1 MTSHC
6 NRLRAA
12 LLGLAPVF
20 LGAAEPTWHL
30 SLQLYSLH
38 EHTTETDLT
47 NSTPGLGVMRVT
59 ADNWIAGAGIFR
71 NSLAR
76 TAGYAYV
83 GKEWP
88 VGKVLVG
95 GIAGVTH
102 HYNFNAGGLG
112 PLGGLLVTV
121 PLADRWA
128 LDMIGIPRISGYT
141 YNTLHFAIRW
151 RFR

>member
-1 MTSHC
+1 MPRFLLLALC
-6 NRLRAA
+6 LAA
-12 LLGLAPVF
+12 TAV
-20 LGAAEPTWHL
+20 AAEPTWHL

-47 NSTPGLGVMRVT
+47 NNTPGLGLMRVT
-59 ADNWIAGAGIFR
+59 ENNWIAGAGIFR

-102 HYNFNAGGLG
+102 RYNFNNGGPV
-112 PLGGLLVTV
+112 PLGAVLVTV

-128 LDMIGIPRISGYT
+128 LDLIGIPRLSGYT
-141 YNTLHFAIRW
+141 YNTLHFAVRW
-151 RFR
+151 QFK